1 VSPLLAYDTAST
13 LAAGKELFVPT
24 QRPNLLIKIPGAKQS
39 LAAVGEAIFA
49 GIPINVTLLFS
60 LEQYLMIA
68 SKCFMGG
75 QSTLCVELAFF
86 GCLFGVLP
94 S

>member
-1 VSPLLAYDTAST
+1 LEQDLSELRAIFRNKRTLLHRDAEVASVW
-13 LAAGKELFVPT
+13 VP
-24 QRPNLLIKIPGAKQS
+24 
-39 LAAVGEAIFA
+39 AVEEAIFA
-49 GIPINVTLLFS
+49 GIPINVVLLFS